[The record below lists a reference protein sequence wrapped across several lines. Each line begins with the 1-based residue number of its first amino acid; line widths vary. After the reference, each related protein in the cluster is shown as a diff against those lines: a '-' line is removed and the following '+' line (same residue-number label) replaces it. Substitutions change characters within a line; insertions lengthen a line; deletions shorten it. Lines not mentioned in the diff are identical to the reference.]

1 MSLGVFGSKKL
12 ADVTKDDLDILYSY
26 SSTQEQVGGLVLKPL
41 FDNISPADFQKM
53 FGADG
58 IYRMRLPAAIFKD
71 LGYYTVLVKPKTF
84 ETQILDCSFIV
95 SSVANQVE
103 VSRRGIVI
111 PNLKINGGNSLVGY
125 QIEYFDANG
134 QKIRNFFKIVTSSD
148 LVSPSTNTNT
158 ANPGSKTYTLDPN
171 GAFLFLTVTPDEGGS
186 ISTTQ
191 GTNIGKQGQTISISN
206 TFFDPVM
213 VEVQMVDQN
222 IKTLSYGIYG
232 NSTRDLETGIYT
244 IFDETGKIYKQYTLG
259 QKKKLTSNGIVD
271 FRQIRDNVNLNLT
284 FNDIIN
290 KTV

>member
-12 ADVTKDDLDILYSY
+12 ADVNSSDIDILYSY
-26 SSTQEQVGGLVLKPL
+26 SPSKEQVGNLVLKPL
-41 FDNISPADFQKM
+41 FDNLSPADFQKL

-71 LGYYTVLVKPKTF
+71 LGYYSILVKPKTF

-95 SSVANQVE
+95 SAVANQVE

-148 LVSPSTNTNT
+148 LVSPATNTNT

-171 GAFLFLTVTPDEGGS
+171 GSFLFLTVTPDEGGS
-186 ISTTQ
+186 ISTAQ
-191 GTNIGKQGQTISISN
+191 GTNIGRQGQTISISN
-206 TFFDPVM
+206 TFFDPIM
-213 VEVQMVDQN
+213 IEVEMVDQN

-232 NSTRDLETGIYT
+232 NSQRNLETGVYT
-244 IFDETGKIYKQYTLG
+244 IFDESGKVYKQYTLG
-259 QKKKLTSNGIVD
+259 TAKILTSNGSIE
-271 FRQIRDNVNLNLT
+271 FREKRENINLNQT
-284 FNDIIN
+284 FSDLLRQR
-290 KTV
+290 